1 MLFEGVVNG
10 GSIPAMDQ
18 TLTFLRA
25 RLEMIAE
32 NVANV
37 DTPGY
42 RTKHLDAKAFQQAL
56 GEAMR
61 RRDPRPGS
69 PFELP
74 GTEQFR
80 LDRHGYLQVTPT
92 SEPQENILFHDGTE
106 MSIERQMA
114 DLAETQMMHQ
124 TVVTLLKG
132 RYDGLKKAI
141 AGRIV

>member
-32 NVANV
+32 NVANA

-61 RRDPRPGS
+61 RHDPRPGS
-69 PFELP
+69 PFELT

-80 LDRHGYLQVTPT
+80 LDGGGHLQVTPT

-124 TVVTLLKG
+124 TVVTLLKDK
-132 RYDGLKKAI
+132 YDGLQKAI
-141 AGRIV
+141 IGRNV